1 MQTRLALNDLLNEH
15 TKHIGSAIFA
25 CPPGSQPGGFVGQG
39 LFS

>member
-15 TKHIGSAIFA
+15 AKHVGSAIFA
-25 CPPGSQPGGFVGQG
+25 CPPGTRLGGFVGG